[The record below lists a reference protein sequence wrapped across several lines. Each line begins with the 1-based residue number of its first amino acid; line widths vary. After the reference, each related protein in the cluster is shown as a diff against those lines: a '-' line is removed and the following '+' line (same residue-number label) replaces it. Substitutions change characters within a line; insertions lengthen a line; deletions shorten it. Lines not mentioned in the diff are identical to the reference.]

1 MKTQGEVA
9 TSKPKREA
17 SEETKPV
24 DILILD
30 FQPPEL

>member
-1 MKTQGEVA
+1 MEKAVCTQRREVSEKTTPA
-9 TSKPKREA
+9 
-17 SEETKPV
+17 